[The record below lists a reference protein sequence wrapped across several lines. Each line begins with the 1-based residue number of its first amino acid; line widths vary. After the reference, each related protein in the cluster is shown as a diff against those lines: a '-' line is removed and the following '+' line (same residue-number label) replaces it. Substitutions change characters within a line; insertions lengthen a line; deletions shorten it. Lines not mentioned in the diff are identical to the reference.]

1 MFDVTNAESF
11 IVEGSKSQGIEY
23 WYNDISLPNAPHEVI
38 RILVGNK
45 ANLKNQRKVTKE
57 DAEYWA
63 NLHKMKYIEVNSLD
77 VASVNQLI
85 HQAVEIVCDKLDKG
99 GYGKVET
106 LVMQSYGI
114 ITRDKSQMITLQGT
128 ATNT

>member
-1 MFDVTNAESF
+1 MFDVTNSESF

-23 WYNDISLPNAPHEVI
+23 WYNEISLPNAPPPVV

-45 ANLKNQRKVTKE
+45 ANLTNQRKVTKE

-85 HQAVEIVCDKLDKG
+85 H
-99 GYGKVET
+99 
-106 LVMQSYGI
+106 
-114 ITRDKSQMITLQGT
+114 
-128 ATNT
+128 

>member
-23 WYNDISLPNAPHEVI
+23 WYNEISLPNAPPPVI

-63 NLHKMKYIEVNSLD
+63 KLHGMKYIEVDSHD
-77 VASVNQLI
+77 VGSVNELI
-85 HQAVEIVCDKLDKG
+85 HQAVVIVCDKLDSGK
-99 GYGKVET
+99 YGKVET
-106 LVMQSYGI
+106 LVMESYGI
-114 ITRDKSQMITLQGT
+114 ITRDKSQLITLQGT